1 MPLTRKPAISEQ
13 RLGDRAAVL
22 QVSNIRQRIE
32 ALEKFIDTLEKL
44 ANQTSFT
51 VSQANATT
59 ANLQRQ
65 ISALTEAVDVLTVLL
80 TLPNGLVVLVNGE
93 LTTRE
98 LEAGTNIT
106 ITNAD
111 GADGNPVIN
120 ATGGSGAYPFLTTE
134 LDDDILTED
143 GHRIRVE

>member
-1 MPLTRKPAISEQ
+1 MPLTRKPAIAEQ
-13 RLGDRAAVL
+13 RIGDRATVL

-51 VSQANATT
+51 LSQSNAST

-65 ISALTEAVDVLTVLL
+65 ISALTEAVDVLTALL
-80 TLPNGLVVLVNGE
+80 TLPNGFVVLVDGE
-93 LTTRE
+93 LVTRE
-98 LEAGTNIT
+98 LEAGSNIT
-106 ITNAD
+106 ITNVD
-111 GADGNPVIN
+111 GADGNPVISSS
-120 ATGGSGAYPFLTTE
+120 GGGYPFLTTE

-143 GHRIRVE
+143 DHRIRVE